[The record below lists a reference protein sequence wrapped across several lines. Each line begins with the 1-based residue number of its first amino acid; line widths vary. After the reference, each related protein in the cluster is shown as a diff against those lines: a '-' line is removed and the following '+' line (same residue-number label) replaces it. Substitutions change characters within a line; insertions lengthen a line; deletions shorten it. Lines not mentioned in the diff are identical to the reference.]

1 MKCLKCGC
9 KHPKD
14 EHSSRQGWNDYRT
27 DAMGDFQQ
35 SKHLEHKLKN
45 PVNTA
50 NTLKARNECILNF
63 FFKFSTGV
71 A

>member
-9 KHPKD
+9 KNTKD
-14 EHSSRQGWNDYRT
+14 EHSSKQGWNDYRT

-50 NTLKARNECILNF
+50 NTLKARNETWEREIHKKY
-63 FFKFSTGV
+63 KFL
-71 A
+71 

>member
-50 NTLKARNECILNF
+50 NTLKARNETWEREIHKKY
-63 FFKFSTGV
+63 KFL
-71 A
+71 